1 VHGLVLQILDIIN
14 IMDFIVF
21 FICLAIV
28 WFVIYYLADATMETI
43 EKDATGI
50 LFLLSIPIIIPL
62 MAIREALKAVMYAI
76 LLPFKIIKAIAM
88 FLFKIG
94 KSIILKLNIRKCE

>member
-1 VHGLVLQILDIIN
+1 
-14 IMDFIVF
+14 MDFIVF

-28 WFVIYYLADATMETI
+28 WFVIFYLTDATMETI

-62 MAIREALKAVMYAI
+62 MAIREVFRIYKDLM
-76 LLPFKIIKAIAM
+76 LLPFKIIKAIVK
-88 FLFKIG
+88 FLIKSFKC
-94 KSIILKLNIRKCE
+94 RKQE